1 MHLNELFLE
10 KDQCPQWGLNS
21 RPLVYKTSALPL
33 SYRGD
38 RRKAMDGPDLSN
50 KTRPGACSGS
60 SIILGQRGILR
71 QQFLLKTAPSED
83 WTHDRWFTRPAL
95 YLWAIEA
102 TERRWILYPLDSFL
116 KLRFLFRD
124 LFCRRCST
132 IHGRGKLFLPFRPT
146 APKPMVRNRQNC
158 PSSNNDRTCT

>member
-1 MHLNELFLE
+1 MRQKAGSLREIACLE
-10 KDQCPQWGLNS
+10 W
-21 RPLVYKTSALPL
+21 
-33 SYRGD
+33 
-38 RRKAMDGPDLSN
+38 RRCQKPGPDLSN